1 MDSYNISDRLS
12 QISDEFMKCSRAIT
26 AIGDETRQKIIVVLL
41 QSGCDGLR
49 VGAITEKTHLSR
61 PAVSHHL
68 QVLKD
73 ANVIN
78 MRREGTM
85 NYYFLDAENTQW
97 KTMLDL
103 MEHINDLVDE
113 VTKNKICG
121 GTKHGFMG
129 SN

>member
-1 MDSYNISDRLS
+1 MGIENTHDIPEKLDR
-12 QISDEFMKCSRAIT
+12 IACEFMQCGKAIT
-26 AIGDETRQKIIVVLL
+26 AIGDEIRQRIIIALL
-41 QSGCDGLR
+41 QSGCMGLR

-73 ANVIN
+73 ASIIS

-97 KTMLDL
+97 KTLLLL
-103 MEHINDLVDE
+103 MQHINELVDE
-113 VTKNKICG
+113 IANNKECG
-121 GTKHGFMG
+121 GF
-129 SN
+129 